1 MNKEKMIQVGFRVNL
16 SEWNACLQYGSVSQN
31 IDSMIS
37 QNEKLQSTI
46 YINMSDV
53 DMTSAFVLR
62 TVRISES
69 SLKVL
74 SDFSKVYDLSQSQ
87 VMRRL
92 VHILAKEVH

>member
-16 SEWNACLQYGSVSQN
+16 SEWNECLQYGSVSQN
-31 IDSMIS
+31 IDSMVS
-37 QNEKLQSTI
+37 QNEKLKSTI

-74 SDFSKVYDLSQSQ
+74 SDFSKAYDLSQSQ

>member
-1 MNKEKMIQVGFRVNL
+1 MIQVGFRVNL
-16 SEWNACLQYGSVSQN
+16 SEWNVCLQYGSVSQN

-37 QNEKLQSTI
+37 QNKKLQSTI

-69 SLKVL
+69 SLKAL
-74 SDFSKVYDLSQSQ
+74 SDFSRVYDLSQSQ

-92 VHILAKEVH
+92 VHILAKEVY

>member
-16 SEWNACLQYGSVSQN
+16 SDWNACLQYGNVSQN

-37 QNEKLQSTI
+37 QNKKLQSAI
-46 YINMSDV
+46 YVNMSDV
-53 DMTSAFVLR
+53 DTTSAFVLR

-74 SDFSKVYDLSQSQ
+74 SNFCKVHDLSQSQ
-87 VMRRL
+87 IMRRL
-92 VHILAKEVH
+92 VHILVKEMD